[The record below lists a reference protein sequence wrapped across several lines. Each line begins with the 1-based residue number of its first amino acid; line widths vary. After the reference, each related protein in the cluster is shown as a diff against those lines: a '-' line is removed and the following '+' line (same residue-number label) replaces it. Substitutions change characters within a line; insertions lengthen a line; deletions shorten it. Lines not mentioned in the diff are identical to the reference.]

1 MGPGHNVDEI
11 DDDRVMRAA
20 SDAVIVD
27 EPAAE
32 AGEKVIEGSALD
44 VEERLTD
51 EVGYGYGV

>member
-11 DDDRVMRAA
+11 DDDRVRGAA
-20 SDAVIVD
+20 SDAVIVH
-27 EPAAE
+27 ESAAE
-32 AGEKVIEGSALD
+32 AGDKVIESPALD